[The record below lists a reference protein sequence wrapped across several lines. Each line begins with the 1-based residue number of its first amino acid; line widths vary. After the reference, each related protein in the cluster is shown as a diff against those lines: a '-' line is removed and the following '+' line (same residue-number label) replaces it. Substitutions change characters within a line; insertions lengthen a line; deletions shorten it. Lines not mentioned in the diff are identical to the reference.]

1 MPIFLSAV
9 PVPVHVRMIAGTA
22 FEMKQTQSRAS

>member
-1 MPIFLSAV
+1 MPIFLSA
-9 PVPVHVRMIAGTA
+9 VPVHVRMIAGTA